1 MTVVLLCLQQIQQHS
16 YYKFKI
22 NAMTLFDIWTLVKK
36 IAVGIL
42 IFLVPLFIIAAIL
55 WFIQNRF

>member
-1 MTVVLLCLQQIQQHS
+1 MTVVLLCMQQIQQHS
-16 YYKFKI
+16 YCNVKI
-22 NAMTLFDIWTLVKK
+22 NAMTLDDVWTLAKK
-36 IAVGIL
+36 IAVGVL

>member
-1 MTVVLLCLQQIQQHS
+1 
-16 YYKFKI
+16 
-22 NAMTLFDIWTLVKK
+22 MTLFDIWTLVKK

-55 WFIQNRF
+55 WFIQKIP